1 MADVDHHPLTEAQ
14 WEAAWAPYDEA
25 TYAAALELI
34 APNDLVLDIGAG
46 DLRFAK
52 RAAGRARA
60 VFAIERRAELLSTP
74 LPPNLVVIC
83 GDALS
88 VPFPPRITVGV
99 LLMRHCRHFREY
111 VAKLLE
117 VGCIRLITNARWRMG
132 VEQIEFDKPR
142 LPFENLHAGWY
153 ACLCGAT
160 GFVASSGE
168 SASAEAFDLVTEVAG
183 CPGCH
188 ERPDVKLATRP
199 TGVVS
204 T

>member
-25 TYAAALELI
+25 TYNAALELI

-52 RAAGRARA
+52 SAAGRARA
-60 VFAIERRAELLSTP
+60 VFAVERRAELLSTA
-74 LPPNLVVIC
+74 LPPNLFVMC
-83 GDALS
+83 DDALA
-88 VPFPPRITVGV
+88 VPFPQGITVGV
-99 LLMRHCRHFREY
+99 LLMRHCRHFRDY
-111 VAKLLE
+111 VAKLRD
-117 VGCIRLITNARWRMG
+117 VGSMRLITNARWRMG

-160 GFVASSGE
+160 GFVA
-168 SASAEAFDLVTEVAG
+168 ASAEAINAEVLDRVTEVAG
-183 CPGCH
+183 CPGCYN
-188 ERPDVKLATRP
+188 RTDVRLATKP
-199 TGVVS
+199 TGV
-204 T
+204 TFA